1 MARKKR
7 VKRRSRRRVQKRRL
21 RPRGVRG
28 NPLHGSLPGRVQ
40 YLPPPAASYN
50 LGGSGQADALSQA
63 NTIKMA
69 LSEAGDQ
76 AVKKV
81 REEFEKSR
89 QELSFAR
96 GDAGNMPPGADA
108 DPGRQLVVM
117 GGGAPSTVPGTPMG
131 SPGMSSVGSPP
142 VVAQPASTPGRDTR
156 RDTRTPGTDTRRDT
170 RTPRTAS
177 EMLLPGESFTDAYR
191 RLYPR

>member
-69 LSEAGDQ
+69 GDEA
-76 AVKKV
+76 AKKV

-108 DPGRQLVVM
+108 DPGRQLLV
-117 GGGAPSTVPGTPMG
+117 GERPVPATPMG
-131 SPGMSSVGSPP
+131 SQTFNTASPGMSPVVIGQPVQSAQTP
-142 VVAQPASTPGRDTR
+142 VVARPAP
-156 RDTRTPGTDTRRDT
+156 TPGTDTRR
-170 RTPRTAS
+170 
-177 EMLLPGESFTDAYR
+177 LPGEGARAAYR
-191 RLYPR
+191 RIYGF